1 MNPESPGTT
10 SAVKPSASN
19 KFIGGRKT
27 LASTALH
34 QKTQPQ
40 ASVTAFDTSD
50 LQSQDSTSFELVSMR
65 GGNCETTIEA
75 LPSISAEFETLPKVV
90 VEHSLPA
97 LSRAPSQSAIE

>member
-10 SAVKPSASN
+10 SAVKPTATN
-19 KFIGGRKT
+19 KLVEGRKT

-34 QKTQPQ
+34 QKSQPQ

-65 GGNCETTIEA
+65 GGNCENTIEA
-75 LPSISAEFETLPKVV
+75 LPSISTELETLPKVV
-90 VEHSLPA
+90 VEDSLPA
-97 LSRAPSQSAIE
+97 LSRAPSQVSIK